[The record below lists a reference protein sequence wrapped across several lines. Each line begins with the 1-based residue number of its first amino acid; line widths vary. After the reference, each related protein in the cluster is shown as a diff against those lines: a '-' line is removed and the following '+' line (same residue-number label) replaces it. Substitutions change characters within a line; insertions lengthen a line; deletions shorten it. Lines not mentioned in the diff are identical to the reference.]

1 MARGK
6 IGPSRPLRLLTVGV
20 VVLWSL
26 LQVVPRAMAHAELRE
41 AVPAVG
47 AAYRWNRP
55 PEVRLGFT
63 QSLEGA
69 DNAIIVTRQD
79 FSTLPTEPAWLD
91 PNDPTTIVV
100 TLPSLAPDTYSVNWR
115 TVSVDGHTLEGSYSF
130 TVMAHWWLFVPW
142 GGAALLV
149 LLALT
154 LLIRRLKPSR
164 RSR

>member
-6 IGPSRPLRLLTVGV
+6 IGQSRTLRLLTVGG
-20 VVLWSL
+20 VVLWLL
-26 LQVVPRAMAHAELRE
+26 LQVVPRALAHAELRE

-55 PEVRLGFT
+55 TEVRLRFT

-91 PNDPTTIVV
+91 PNDPTTLVV
-100 TLPSLAPDTYSVNWR
+100 RLPNLAPDTYSVNWR

-130 TVMAHWWLFVPW
+130 TILARWRLFVPW
-142 GGAALLV
+142 GSTVLLV